1 MNILRLF
8 PTSRAMALVPSRRL
22 PLVLAVIVIGV
33 VLPAILPS
41 FHQSLAARVLIFAL
55 LAMSLNLIV
64 GYTGLLSLGHAAYF
78 GVAAYT
84 VGVLSVKYDVSSF
97 WVAALGGVGLGTLLA
112 AVFGFLALRTKG
124 VYFLLVTLALGQLV
138 FSAAREWRDV
148 TGADNGLAGIPRPD
162 LGLVSIDW
170 NSLSYYY
177 LVFSVSIIAFLVMDR
192 IIDSPFGLAL
202 QGIRDNERRMRMLGY
217 NAWLYQYAAFII
229 AGAFAAI
236 AGVLFAYLN
245 RIIVPNDT
253 GILTS
258 ANVYLMVALGGPGTK
273 FGPILGAALIILIQF
288 FASDYLPERWPLVL
302 GAIFILAAYAR
313 GGLVVEIM
321 KRFHQVR
328 GLQVGRQH
336 QKREGTG

>member
-1 MNILRLF
+1 MSGVTVF
-8 PTSRAMALVPSRRL
+8 FTSSRL
-22 PLVLAVIVIGV
+22 PLALVVIVIGV
-33 VLPAILPS
+33 VLPMILPS

-84 VGVLSVKYDVSSF
+84 VGVISVKYDVSSF
-97 WVAALGGVGLGTLLA
+97 WVASLGGVGLGTLLA
-112 AVFGFLALRTKG
+112 AMFGFLALRTKG
-124 VYFLLVTLALGQLV
+124 IYFLLVTLALGQLV

-162 LGLVSIDW
+162 LGVIFIDW

-177 LVFSVSIIAFLVMDR
+177 LVFAVSVIAFLVMQR
-192 IIDSPFGLAL
+192 VIDSPFGLAL
-202 QGIRDNERRMRMLGY
+202 QGIRDNERRMRMLGF
-217 NAWLYQYAAFII
+217 NTWLYQYAAFIM

-245 RIIVPNDT
+245 RIVVPNDT

-273 FGPILGAALIILIQF
+273 FGPILGAVLIILIQF

-302 GAIFILAAYAR
+302 GTIFILAAYAR
-313 GGLVVEIM
+313 GGLMVEIM
-321 KRFHQVR
+321 KRFHQIQGIKCR
-328 GLQVGRQH
+328 GNGRSEKAQDEM
-336 QKREGTG
+336 R